1 MSRDR
6 RTVAGAGRP
15 ARSGGG
21 HPGERG
27 AALVELALI
36 AMILVTLSLGVF
48 EVGMMWRDHQEVT
61 QASRTG
67 ARIASQ
73 LGTSAQTDLQTLKAV
88 QAGLGSQAGNVARI
102 VIYEADAN
110 GDMPVACRTA
120 AAGYTGPA
128 HCNVYDAT
136 SLAAMGNSAQW
147 GSGTSCG
154 NLDRNWCSATARSN
168 AQDTATFVG
177 VYVQVNHTYLTKMF
191 GGGSRTMS
199 ESTVMRIE
207 PLQ

>member
-1 MSRDR
+1 MTPSPAIR
-6 RTVAGAGRP
+6 R
-15 ARSGGG
+15 RSGDR
-21 HPGERG
+21 PGERG
-27 AALVELALI
+27 SALVELALI
-36 AMILVTLSLGVF
+36 AMLLVTMTLGVF
-48 EVGMMWRDHQEVT
+48 EVGVMWQDHQEVT

-67 ARIASQ
+67 ARVASQ
-73 LGTSAQTDLQTLKAV
+73 LGILGQADQQTLLAV
-88 QAGLGSQAGNVARI
+88 QAGLGDQASQVAKV

-110 GDMPVACRTA
+110 GDMPVACKTA
-120 AAGYTGPA
+120 VAGYSGPG
-128 HCNVYDAT
+128 HCNVYDAS
-136 SLAAMGNSAQW
+136 SLAALGNSAQW

-177 VYVQVNHTYLTKMF
+177 VFVQVNHTYLTKLF